1 MDWKSETIL
10 ITGATSGLGEQL
22 AIKAAALGASLI
34 LIARNR
40 ESLNRV
46 CTDLKTKTACHSFS
60 HDLHT
65 YEQIPNLYKQIVKS
79 VGNTPT
85 ILINNAGYNAAGFVA
100 NTPAKVYEDN
110 FRTNV
115 FAPVALMQTVLP
127 DMMKKKRGIIVNI
140 MSAAMHHSF
149 PGISSYCSSK
159 VALGAIHESLQA
171 ELAGTPIKS
180 LYVNPGSFRS
190 GYFKNTKVDGRFNAY
205 QYRSK
210 AEHLRKDPRI
220 VAEALFKAMADGKE
234 IVDMSSYMDKI
245 GHHLSYWAPRVLDWL
260 LVSRN
265 TELLDD
271 RPDYFVKMDE

>member
-1 MDWKSETIL
+1 MDWKKETLL

-22 AIKAAALGASLI
+22 AIRGAELGAGLI
-34 LIARNR
+34 LIARN
-40 ESLNRV
+40 EENLARV
-46 CTDLKTKTACHSFS
+46 RSDLGAKTTCHTFH
-60 HDLHT
+60 HDLHD
-65 YEQIPNLYKQIVKS
+65 YESIPPLYERIVAT
-79 VGNTPT
+79 VGDSPS

-127 DMMKKKRGIIVNI
+127 DMMKKRRGYIVNI
-140 MSAAMHHSF
+140 MSAAMHHAF
-149 PGISSYCSSK
+149 PGISSYCASK

-171 ELAGTPIKS
+171 ELAGTPVKS

-190 GYFKNTKVDGRFNAY
+190 GYFRNTRVDGRFNRY

-220 VAEALFKAMADGKE
+220 VAEAIFNAMANGRESLDL
-234 IVDMSSYMDKI
+234 SSYMDKI

-265 TELLDD
+265 PQLLND
-271 RPDYFVKMDE
+271 RPDYFVKKDR